1 MCGYTLLL
9 KIIKLGGDGMRKV
22 AIFLAFTVFSAG
34 VISCGQ
40 VSSQRTYEG
49 AAVGGAVGAAAGAI
63 IDKNNRWRGAV
74 IGGALGAVLG
84 GTITEIAQRA
94 AREAA
99 MANKPVEYR
108 SEDGRER
115 VYAEPVASRGNCK
128 IVKTNY
134 YQDGKLV
141 KTEEREVCP

>member
-1 MCGYTLLL
+1 
-9 KIIKLGGDGMRKV
+9 MRKV
-22 AIFLAFTVFSAG
+22 AILLVFAVFSAG

-49 AAVGGAVGAAAGAI
+49 AAVGGAVGAVAGAL

-94 AREAA
+94 SREAA
-99 MANKPVEYR
+99 MANRPVEYR

-128 IVKTNY
+128 IVKTSY
-134 YQDGKLV
+134 YQDGRLV
-141 KTEEREVCP
+141 KVEEREVCP

>member
-1 MCGYTLLL
+1 
-9 KIIKLGGDGMRKV
+9 MRKV
-22 AIFLAFTVFSAG
+22 AILLVFAVFSAG

-49 AAVGGAVGAAAGAI
+49 AAVGGAVGAVAGAL

-94 AREAA
+94 SREAA

-108 SEDGRER
+108 SEDERQR

-128 IVKTNY
+128 IVKTSY

-141 KTEEREVCP
+141 KVEEREVCP

>member
-1 MCGYTLLL
+1 V
-9 KIIKLGGDGMRKV
+9 IILYSNTPGGKSMRKV
-22 AIFLAFTVFSAG
+22 AILLVFAVFSAG

-49 AAVGGAVGAAAGAI
+49 AAVGGAVGAVAGAL

-94 AREAA
+94 SKEAA

-108 SEDGRER
+108 SEDGKER
-115 VYAEPVASRGNCK
+115 VYAEPVATKGNCK
-128 IVKTNY
+128 IVKTSY

-141 KTEEREVCP
+141 KVEEREVCP

>member
-1 MCGYTLLL
+1 MKKVALFMVPVLLL
-9 KIIKLGGDGMRKV
+9 V
-22 AIFLAFTVFSAG
+22 
-34 VISCGQ
+34 SCGQ

-49 AAVGGAVGAAAGAI
+49 AAVGAAGGAVAGAL

-74 IGGALGAVLG
+74 IGGALGAVIG
-84 GTITEIAQRA
+84 GTITEVASRA
-94 AREAA
+94 SREAA
-99 MANKPVEYR
+99 MAGKPVEYR

-134 YQDGKLV
+134 YQNGKLV
-141 KTEEREVCP
+141 KVEEKEVCP

>member
-1 MCGYTLLL
+1 
-9 KIIKLGGDGMRKV
+9 MRKV
-22 AIFLAFTVFSAG
+22 AMLLAFAVFSAG
-34 VISCGQ
+34 VISC
-40 VSSQRTYEG
+40 SQAGSQG
-49 AAVGGAVGAAAGAI
+49 AAIGGAVGAAAGALL
-63 IDKNNRWRGAV
+63 DKENRWRGAV

-84 GTITEIAQRA
+84 GTVTEIAQRA

-99 MANKPVEYR
+99 MANRPVEYR
-108 SEDGRER
+108 SEDGRQR

>member
-1 MCGYTLLL
+1 
-9 KIIKLGGDGMRKV
+9 MRKV
-22 AIFLAFTVFSAG
+22 AILLAFAVFSAG
-34 VISCGQ
+34 VISC
-40 VSSQRTYEG
+40 SQAGSQG
-49 AAVGGAVGAAAGAI
+49 AAAGGAVGAAAGAL
-63 IDKNNRWRGAV
+63 IDKNNRWRGAI

-84 GTITEIAQRA
+84 GTVTEVAQRA

-108 SEDGRER
+108 SEDGRQR

-134 YQDGKLV
+134 YQDDKLV
-141 KTEEREVCP
+141 KTEEREVCS

>member
-1 MCGYTLLL
+1 
-9 KIIKLGGDGMRKV
+9 MRKV
-22 AIFLAFTVFSAG
+22 AILLAFAVFSAG

-49 AAVGGAVGAAAGAI
+49 AGVGAAVGAAAGVL
-63 IDKNNRWRGAV
+63 IDKENRWRGAI

-84 GTITEIAQRA
+84 GTITEVAQRA

-99 MANKPVEYR
+99 MANRPVEYR
-108 SEDGRER
+108 SEDGRQR
-115 VYAEPVASRGNCK
+115 VYSEPVASRGNCR
-128 IVKTNY
+128 IVKTSY

-141 KTEEREVCP
+141 RTEEREVCP

>member
-1 MCGYTLLL
+1 
-9 KIIKLGGDGMRKV
+9 MRKV
-22 AIFLAFTVFSAG
+22 AMFLAFAVFSAG
-34 VISCGQ
+34 VISC
-40 VSSQRTYEG
+40 SQAGSQG
-49 AAVGGAVGAAAGAI
+49 AAVGGAIGAAAGALL
-63 IDKNNRWRGAV
+63 DKENRWRGAV

-84 GTITEIAQRA
+84 GTVTEIAQRA

-108 SEDGRER
+108 SEDGRQR
-115 VYAEPVASRGNCK
+115 VYAEPVATKGNCR

-141 KTEEREVCP
+141 RTEEREVCP

>member
-1 MCGYTLLL
+1 
-9 KIIKLGGDGMRKV
+9 MRKV
-22 AIFLAFTVFSAG
+22 AILLVFAVFSAG

-49 AAVGGAVGAAAGAI
+49 AAVGGAVGAVAGAL

-94 AREAA
+94 SKEAA

-108 SEDGRER
+108 SEDGKER
-115 VYAEPVASRGNCK
+115 VYAEPVATKRNCK
-128 IVKTNY
+128 IVKTSY

-141 KTEEREVCP
+141 KVEEREVCP

>member
-1 MCGYTLLL
+1 V
-9 KIIKLGGDGMRKV
+9 IILYSNTPGGKSMRKV
-22 AIFLAFTVFSAG
+22 AILLVFAVFSAG

-49 AAVGGAVGAAAGAI
+49 AAVGGAVGAVAGAL

-94 AREAA
+94 SREAA

-108 SEDGRER
+108 SEDGKER
-115 VYAEPVASRGNCK
+115 VYAEPVATKGNCK
-128 IVKTNY
+128 IVKTSY

-141 KTEEREVCP
+141 KVEEREVCP

>member
-1 MCGYTLLL
+1 VIIIYYYQT
-9 KIIKLGGDGMRKV
+9 IKLGGEGMRKV
-22 AIFLAFTVFSAG
+22 AILLAFAVFSAG

-49 AAVGGAVGAAAGAI
+49 AAVGGAVGAAAGVL
-63 IDKNNRWRGAV
+63 IDKENRWRGAI

-84 GTITEIAQRA
+84 GTITEVAQRA
-94 AREAA
+94 SREAA
-99 MANKPVEYR
+99 MANRPVEYR
-108 SEDGRER
+108 SEDGRQR

-128 IVKTNY
+128 IVKTSY

-141 KTEEREVCP
+141 KVEEREVCS